1 METIAETTEEAT
13 RRGQQVP
20 VTRGEVF
27 SLYLERQRA
36 LASRSNATL
45 AVSRAS
51 TVGLREEFLKTS
63 MAPFRL
69 IEDQEGLR

>member
-1 METIAETTEEAT
+1 MEAIAETAEEAT

-20 VTRGEVF
+20 ITRGEAF

-45 AVSRAS
+45 AFVERFHDRAARRILENFKGA
-51 TVGLREEFLKTS
+51 V
-63 MAPFRL
+63 P
-69 IEDQEGLR
+69 ID